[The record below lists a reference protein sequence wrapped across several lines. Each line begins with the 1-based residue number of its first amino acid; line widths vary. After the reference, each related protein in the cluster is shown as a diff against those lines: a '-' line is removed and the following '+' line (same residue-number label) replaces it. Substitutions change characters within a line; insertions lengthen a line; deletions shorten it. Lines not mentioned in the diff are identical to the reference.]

1 MKKISYKVVISTVGA
16 IILILQN
23 FGVKIDV
30 EYVNEIITGI
40 AGVLVTIGLIA
51 PEQKEDSPQKAEET
65 KE

>member
-51 PEQKEDSPQKAEET
+51 PEQKEENKEEQKE
-65 KE
+65 